1 MKARV
6 IESTCIGCGACQAL
20 VPDEFEINDL
30 GIAVATNE
38 EVNKEAV
45 IDAKENCPVG
55 AIFVDEE

>member
-30 GIAVATNE
+30 GNNE
-38 EVNKEAV
+38 RKVTIKAEDNFIKK
-45 IDAKENCPVG
+45 I
-55 AIFVDEE
+55 EEEINNEKRRS

>member
-1 MKARV
+1 MF
-6 IESTCIGCGACQAL
+6 L
-20 VPDEFEINDL
+20 YFLPDEFEINDL

-38 EVNKEAV
+38 EVKEENKEAV